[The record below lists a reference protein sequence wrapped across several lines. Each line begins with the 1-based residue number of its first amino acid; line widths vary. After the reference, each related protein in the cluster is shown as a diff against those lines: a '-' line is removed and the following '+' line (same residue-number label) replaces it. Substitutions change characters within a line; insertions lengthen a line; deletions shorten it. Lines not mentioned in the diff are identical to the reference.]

1 MPDVFKIRVIRTGD
15 AHCQIFAESLAGKA
29 ESEGPL
35 PVEDLALRSRP
46 FHKEMSRAAGTRL
59 AEFGDDDASQRT
71 LTPPRHAP
79 VRDDDAV
86 AKTEAHRTDLKITQE
101 VGTSIF
107 EFLFRPDIDRLF
119 RQSMEMSFEAG
130 EAGEALPIRL
140 LVEQI
145 PQLTEV
151 PWESLYDRKTQGFL
165 SLSRQTPFIRA
176 VRRDPVRLSRRRKP
190 PLRILGMVSRPSDMV
205 NFSLSPIDAEGEQLE
220 MRRAI
225 KDLEEQ
231 NKVELHWTVSGRQ
244 DDLEDAVIRPPT
256 PWNIFHFIG
265 HGGFDCDLG
274 QGYLL
279 IQEEDGTKAAVLYS
293 ETLRNILIGPNGP
306 QLVVLNSCKGAFAS
320 SGDLFSSTASDLAV
334 GGVPAVVAMQ
344 FVVSDKMAKAFSR
357 KFYECITKGDSIGT
371 AMAITRTY
379 LKMRMFPEWVAPVLF
394 LGGDDTPIFYD

>member
-15 AHCQIFAESLAGKA
+15 AECQIFAESLAGKA

-35 PVEDLALRSRP
+35 PVKDLALRSRP
-46 FHKEMSRAAGTRL
+46 FHKEMSRATVTRR
-59 AEFGDDDASQRT
+59 AEFSDDDASQRM
-71 LTPPRHAP
+71 LAPPRHET
-79 VRDDDAV
+79 VRDDAV
-86 AKTEAHRTDLKITQE
+86 AKAEAHRTDLKITQE
-101 VGTSIF
+101 IGTSIF

-119 RQSMEMSFEAG
+119 RESIESLEA
-130 EAGEALPIRL
+130 EEALPIRL
-140 LVEQI
+140 QVEQI

-151 PWESLYDRKTQGFL
+151 PWEALYDRKTQGFL

-176 VRRDPVRLSRRRKP
+176 VKRDPVRLSRKRKAQ
-190 PLRILGMVSRPSDMV
+190 LRILGMVSRPSDMV

-225 KDLEEQ
+225 KELEEQ

-265 HGGFDCDLG
+265 HGGFDSDVG

-293 ETLRNILIGPNGP
+293 EMLRNILIGPNGP

-344 FVVSDKMAKAFSR
+344 FVVSDTMAKAFSR

-371 AMAITRTY
+371 AMAITRAY
-379 LKMRMFPEWVAPVLF
+379 LKMKMFPEWVAPVLF
-394 LGGDDTPIFYD
+394 LGGDDTPIFSE

>member
-1 MPDVFKIRVIRTGD
+1 MPDVFKIRVIKTGD
-15 AHCQIFAESLAGKA
+15 AECQIFAESLAGKA

-35 PVEDLALRSRP
+35 PVKDLALRSRP
-46 FHKEMSRAAGTRL
+46 FHKEMSRAAVTRR
-59 AEFGDDDASQRT
+59 AELSDDDASQRM
-71 LTPPRHAP
+71 LAAPRHDAA

-86 AKTEAHRTDLKITQE
+86 AKAEAHKTDLKITQE

-119 RQSMEMSFEAG
+119 RESMERSFEA
-130 EAGEALPIRL
+130 EEALPIRL

-176 VRRDPVRLSRRRKP
+176 VRRDPVRLSRKRKP
-190 PLRILGMVSRPSDMV
+190 RLRILGMVSRPSDMV
-205 NFSLSPIDAEGEQLE
+205 NFSLSPIDAEGEQVE

-225 KDLEEQ
+225 KELEEQ

-265 HGGFDCDLG
+265 HGGFDCDVG

-344 FVVSDKMAKAFSR
+344 FVVSDTMAKAFSR

-371 AMAITRTY
+371 AMAITRAY

-394 LGGDDTPIFYD
+394 LGGDDTPIFYE